1 MKLFRDLTALL
12 ALVSG
17 CFCSNLRAGTPFLTD
32 DPGFVGKGQWE
43 IKTEFVYEHH
53 RDVDGDVLTAP
64 LDINYSLIDHLK
76 LNLTLNERTVYNSN
90 GTAYSGLGDMD
101 FKFKYRFLD
110 EDEQSWK
117 PAISIAPDVTIPTA
131 DKSRGLG
138 DGITRFRLPFQF
150 GKTIGKFGVF
160 AETGYQILFD
170 RKASDN
176 VLYGAGFQYQLT
188 ERFSAG
194 IELNG
199 FTPLKQPQNHSLLT
213 NMGLTYILT
222 KNFQVQ
228 GSLGRTLRP
237 DSFGG
242 PKVLAQFFFQINF

>member
-1 MKLFRDLTALL
+1 MTMTDRRWHRLFRQNGDEGVDAEL
-12 ALVSG
+12 AKDRGVIGRVLFVDAETP
-17 CFCSNLRAGTPFLTD
+17 RVDMDAGSYAVL
-32 DPGFVGKGQWE
+32 QE
-43 IKTEFVYEHH
+43 IRMTQ
-53 RDVDGDVLTAP
+53 
-64 LDINYSLIDHLK
+64 
-76 LNLTLNERTVYNSN
+76 
-90 GTAYSGLGDMD
+90 GLGY
-101 FKFKYRFLD
+101 KVTPSVRVALD
-110 EDEQSWK
+110 
-117 PAISIAPDVTIPTA
+117 
-131 DKSRGLG
+131 
-138 DGITRFRLPFQF
+138 
-150 GKTIGKFGVF
+150 VF
-160 AETGYQILFD
+160 NLFD

-242 PKVLAQFFFQINF
+242 PKVLA